1 MNPYFYQKEIEHKN
15 WKRKSRM
22 LAVWLVLSMMIS
34 LLGGCGSG
42 SPTASEEGQNTVTG
56 EETSGLAGEG
66 ENGQKDT
73 DGAGEENKPMGR
85 YVENS
90 VDISQYTTLSCGITQ
105 LSDGSF
111 VILDKS
117 AGKLVSTDGGET
129 WQAEE
134 IPGILDL
141 AAFNEDN
148 YIFTMKTDTDG
159 TTAVLF
165 SPSLGEDG
173 EFHTGLILTK
183 PDGSSQTIAELT
195 AAEEGYVRDIWFGP
209 DGRLFAEIIGG
220 SALYEVDCE
229 SGEMHKYLAL
239 HANPDLLQFQGDYMI
254 LLTYQDGITFYD
266 MNKETWVDDDVLADF
281 MRQNCLDHYYATDT
295 FTVYMAPGEEGIIY
309 VACDGGNGGVYR
321 HVIGGSAMEQIIDG
335 ALSSFGNPSM
345 SIVSMV
351 PLDNNEFMVLFSGGK
366 LVRYTYDPNVPT
378 VPDDLVTVYSLQ
390 EEDKVRQAIAQYQAQ
405 NPQAFVRYEVGLSGS
420 DAASREDAIKKLNT
434 ELMSGAGPDILI
446 LDGLP
451 VDSYIEKGVLLDL
464 NDHIS
469 QMSGEQEL
477 LPNIVESFRKDGK
490 IYSMP
495 VTFTIPAVF
504 GRKEDL
510 AQIHD
515 MASLTETVERLRR
528 ENPGQEI
535 IGMFAEEA
543 AVKWL
548 MPVSGPAFVDE
559 AGNLDGQV
567 ISDYLENMNRIYA
580 ASQEG
585 LSEAMVKSYADRREM
600 YHTAGIDDYYTEAY
614 NSIGNATMELGMGDS
629 VFAAGNLNSTYI
641 FWELVSLNRIEGLT
655 DMQVAPLDG
664 HCSHVFVPDVMTGIN
679 ASSAHMEE
687 AAAFFDMLMGKE
699 VQELFWDGFV
709 VNRAALQSQLSP
721 GWVLLA
727 NGGMNV
733 DYGEVSSTIGSSMED
748 GREYTMS
755 IYMPT
760 KEEFQELYDTFCE
773 LDTPY
778 IKVPVV
784 EDAIVEFGGQYLE
797 GYLSLEEAVEKIKGK
812 VDIYMAE

>member
-1 MNPYFYQKEIEHKN
+1 
-15 WKRKSRM
+15 M
-22 LAVWLVLSMMIS
+22 LVVWLVLSMMIS

-42 SPTASEEGQNTVTG
+42 SPTVLEEGQNTSTG
-56 EETSGLAGEG
+56 EEISGFAGEG

-73 DGAGEENKPMGR
+73 DSAGEGNKPMGR
-85 YVENS
+85 YVESS

-111 VILDKS
+111 VILDRTV
-117 AGKLVSTDGGET
+117 GKLVSTDGGVT
-129 WQAEE
+129 WQTEA
-134 IPGILDL
+134 IPGIPDL

-148 YIFTMKTDTDG
+148 YIFTMKADMDG

-165 SPSLGEDG
+165 SPSLEEDG
-173 EFHTGLILTK
+173 ELHTGLILTK

-209 DGRLFAEIIGG
+209 DGRLFAKIIGG

-229 SGEMHKYLAL
+229 SGEMHKYLSL
-239 HANPDLLQFQGDYMI
+239 RANPDLLQFQGDYMI
-254 LLTYQDGITFYD
+254 FLTYQDGVTFYD

-281 MRQNCLDHYYATDT
+281 MRQNCLDDYYAADT
-295 FTVYMAPGEEGIIY
+295 FTVYMSPGEEGTIY
-309 VACDGGNGGVYR
+309 VAHKGGDGGVYR

-351 PLDNNEFMVLFSGGK
+351 PLDNNDFMVLFNGGK

-420 DAASREDAIKKLNT
+420 DAVAREDAIKQLNT

-451 VDSYIEKGVLLDL
+451 MDSYIEKGVLLDL
-464 NDHIS
+464 SDHIS

-515 MASLTETVERLRR
+515 MVSLTETVERLRK
-528 ENPGQEI
+528 EHPGQEI

-548 MPVSGPAFVDE
+548 MPISGPAFVDE

-567 ISDYLENMNRIYA
+567 ISDYLEHIKRIYT

-585 LSEAMVKSYADRREM
+585 LSEAMVKSYANRREM
-600 YHTAGIDDYYTEAY
+600 YHTAGADDYYMEAY
-614 NSIGNATMELGMGDS
+614 NNLGNATMEVIMGDS
-629 VFAAGNLNSTYI
+629 VFGAGKLNSTYA
-641 FWELVSLNRIEGLT
+641 FWEVISFNRVEGLE
-655 DMQVAPLDG
+655 DMDVAPLDG
-664 HCSHVFVPDVMTGIN
+664 NCSHVFVPDVMTGIN

-687 AAAFFDMLMGKE
+687 AEAFFDMLMGEE
-699 VQELFWDGFV
+699 VQELFWDGFA

-721 GWVLLA
+721 SWSLLA

-733 DYGEVSSTIGSSMED
+733 DYGEVSSSIGGSTGD
-748 GREYTMS
+748 GREFTMNV
-755 IYMPT
+755 YMPT
-760 KEEFQELYDTFCE
+760 KEEFQELYDIFCE

-778 IKVPVV
+778 ITVPMV